1 MVERVRKFRRLRF
14 WDVSPC
20 LGPFAASRGC
30 HLHLRV
36 VVACKLQAARPNES
50 LLLLRFVRAVYLG
63 AQMGPNDRYN
73 VSFFDPFLPCT
84 HYSRA
89 ITLDKLFTN
98 PFPTL

>member
-1 MVERVRKFRRLRF
+1 MYLPVLAH
-14 WDVSPC
+14 SPLHAVAISIFVWLLPANFKQHVLTNRYFC
-20 LGPFAASRGC
+20 LG
-30 HLHLRV
+30 
-36 VVACKLQAARPNES
+36 S
-50 LLLLRFVRAVYLG
+50 LEPCIWVPKW
-63 AQMGPNDRYN
+63 AQTTGQYN